1 MADRL
6 AIKATA
12 MITPTTI
19 KVILPSCSAGVVSFT
34 VKKEVILIKF

>member
-12 MITPTTI
+12 MITPTTRI
-19 KVILPSCSAGVVSFT
+19 VILPSCSAGVVSFT
-34 VKKEVILIKF
+34 VKKEKILIKF